1 VPRRNNDLWD
11 ELLTSTWW
19 VSVVLAVVIYVG
31 IKWFLPAFAGHNIF
45 LRGIAQGLYGVA
57 WMFTLP
63 FIFVAGA
70 SAFISYRRR
79 ALLDSRTGLDSL
91 RALSWQ
97 DFERLVGEA
106 YRRRGYT
113 IEEIGGSAPDG
124 GVDLMLYSG
133 GGKTVVQCKR
143 WRTAQIGV
151 SLVRE
156 LHGVVVA
163 EKAARG
169 IFVTTGTFTPDAVAF
184 ARDKPLELV
193 DGQALAKLVEGVRT
207 SKPSPATVHESAT
220 PSCPKCGGEM
230 IRRVAK
236 RGANAGSAF
245 WGCRRYPGCTGS
257 RNAL

>member
-1 VPRRNNDLWD
+1 
-11 ELLTSTWW
+11 

-133 GGKTVVQCKR
+133 GGRTQWHSLATSRSSLSTAGR
-143 WRTAQIGV
+143 WRNWWKACGRR
-151 SLVRE
+151 SLHLQRS
-156 LHGVVVA
+156 
-163 EKAARG
+163 
-169 IFVTTGTFTPDAVAF
+169 
-184 ARDKPLELV
+184 
-193 DGQALAKLVEGVRT
+193 T
-207 SKPSPATVHESAT
+207 SRP
-220 PSCPKCGGEM
+220 
-230 IRRVAK
+230 RRVVRSA
-236 RGANAGSAF
+236 AG
-245 WGCRRYPGCTGS
+245 R
-257 RNAL
+257 